1 MSTQKL
7 VANIADTAAAV
18 TVAGIWMQWVPVFA
32 GIVTIIYTLWR
43 LISSLDYRRQRKQFP
58 FAPFGSQGI
67 EAKHPNQDGEK
78 S

>member
-1 MSTQKL
+1 MENDKIGNVTDAAAAIT
-7 VANIADTAAAV
+7 VAAVWMAWLPVAAAV
-18 TVAGIWMQWVPVFA
+18 IT
-32 GIVTIIYTLWR
+32 IVYTLWR

-67 EAKHPNQDGEK
+67 DAKHPHKDGE